1 MLFILCIVP
10 GCRRKSRR
18 VTSVLDNN
26 VHSSVC
32 PTASGENA
40 FDEDIEEF
48 VLADKNELN
57 PFASDIDSEN
67 NSGEDFE
74 SNDNEEDIIVQ
85 EQKNA
90 GKTIY
95 YGFNEYKI
103 TPEQTACMDYNVK
116 QMKLAL
122 KNDAHTIFI
131 VEGHACRSAG
141 SDSYNMSISNRRGSE
156 CVKYLVK
163 NNIPKASLKL
173 VGRGSEMPL
182 VLTGNAQAQAPNRRV
197 EIFPISLHKTV

>member
-10 GCRRKSRR
+10 GCKRKSKRAGSG
-18 VTSVLDNN
+18 TDNIN
-26 VHSSVC
+26 HSSVGA
-32 PTASGENA
+32 TAQGDNA

-57 PFASDIDSEN
+57 PFASDADSESA
-67 NSGEDFE
+67 SGEDFE
-74 SNDNEEDIIVQ
+74 NNDNEEDIIVQ

-90 GKTIY
+90 AKTIY

-103 TPEQTACMDYNVK
+103 APEQVAGMDYNVK

-122 KNDAHTIFI
+122 KNDPHTLFI

-141 SDSYNMSISNRRGSE
+141 SDSYNMSLSNRRGSE
-156 CVKYLVK
+156 CIKYLVK
-163 NNIPKASLKL
+163 NNIPKTSLKL
-173 VGRGSEMPL
+173 VGRGSEMPI